1 MQGKKI
7 ITPQLFYHQ
16 SLDEMVPEDNFYR
29 KINENLSLDFLYKI
43 TAPYYGKCRKESI
56 DPVVFFKPRLRI
68 RDLEGIIHSIIP

>member
-29 KINENLSLDFLYKI
+29 KVNENLSLGFLYKI
-43 TAPYYGKCRKESI
+43 TAPYYKATATNRQGISDAI
-56 DPVVFFKPRLRI
+56 NFFL
-68 RDLEGIIHSIIP
+68 DYVLAD